1 MHANLLVPLACC
13 VRRTRDQN
21 LGARL
26 QPRRADLMDAPA
38 SAEAE
43 QLIAARRDI
52 WVRKHV
58 RARQI
63 YRETIAGFNGAG
75 VLMQSW
81 PKLTVAGLGLVAR
94 QVDEPRDVSLGDQPG
109 K

>member
-1 MHANLLVPLACC
+1 
-13 VRRTRDQN
+13 
-21 LGARL
+21 
-26 QPRRADLMDAPA
+26 MDGPA

-52 WVRKHV
+52 WVRKLV

-75 VLMQSW
+75 VLMQ
-81 PKLTVAGLGLVAR
+81 R
-94 QVDEPRDVSLGDQPG
+94 
-109 K
+109 

>member
-1 MHANLLVPLACC
+1 MHANPLAPLACC
-13 VRRTRDQN
+13 IRRTRGQN
-21 LGARL
+21 LGVRL
-26 QPRRADLMDAPA
+26 QPEGADLMDGPA

-52 WVRKHV
+52 WVRKLV

-75 VLMQSW
+75 VLMQ
-81 PKLTVAGLGLVAR
+81 R
-94 QVDEPRDVSLGDQPG
+94 
-109 K
+109 